1 MRLGV
6 LRKIPSQLLYTVIT
20 GRNQMGLIWKEY
32 GKGQGSARMSA
43 VKVSQKCCVW
53 MAVLSMLVQ
62 SFSYSVLITFPHAHS
77 KESKFYCFLYVIVT
91 QELQKTT
98 TTKKEQPFLRKHF
111 CSVYGLLG
119 KYFSRINDR
128 SCFVSFSKT
137 QKPVANL

>member
-77 KESKFYCFLYVIVT
+77 KESKVYCFLYVIVT
-91 QELQKTT
+91 QELQKKQQQ
-98 TTKKEQPFLRKHF
+98 KKNNLFL
-111 CSVYGLLG
+111 GN
-119 KYFSRINDR
+119 I
-128 SCFVSFSKT
+128 FVLFMGY
-137 QKPVANL
+137 